1 MFILNLLM
9 YNFCMEINFAV
20 AKINQYSFSESGD
33 TLETVER
40 PNGGISMVLADSQF
54 SGRDAKTI
62 SASIVRKV
70 VSLLAEGVRDG
81 AAARAAS
88 DALFT
93 EKEGKATAC
102 LNILSVDLQTS
113 TVVIS
118 RNSPTPIFI
127 ARGEEVECIGGDSE
141 PIGSSRNVKPVI
153 TEFPLENGITVVIY
167 TDGVLNA
174 GLRYNQPFDLCTLL
188 SATLDEERPTAQEIA
203 DTLLSQAI
211 RMDQNR
217 PEDNMAVVVL
227 RITSEKNDQIRRM
240 TVHLPVPPAL

>member
-9 YNFCMEINFAV
+9 YNFDMEINFAV

-40 PNGGISMVLADSQF
+40 PNGGISMVLADCQF
-54 SGRDAKTI
+54 SGHDAKTI
-62 SASIVRKV
+62 STMIVRKV

-88 DALFT
+88 DALYT
-93 EKEGKATAC
+93 EKEGKIPAS

-167 TDGVLNA
+167 SEGVLNA
-174 GLRYNQPFDLCTLL
+174 GLNYNQSFDLCTLL
-188 SATLDEERPTAQEIA
+188 SATLEEERPSAQEIA
-203 DTLLSQAI
+203 DTLLGQAI
-211 RMDQNR
+211 RLDQNR
-217 PEDNMAVVVL
+217 PEKDMAVVVL
-227 RITSEKNDQIRRM
+227 RITSERTTKF
-240 TVHLPVPPAL
+240 AA